1 MSSKSSIIPVRDIL
15 EPLHLMH
22 YKDCFLLN
30 MSPSSTTEVTKRG
43 SVICTEKLKR
53 VRIRHLPRMGITDFD
68 DQLAIM
74 NRIRTLLG
82 RIFGDGY
89 NDSLHHGLDQ
99 AKISQSSQQQQQQYR
114 SNRTER
120 GSASSESL
128 SVLTSTSASTKTS
141 SRVSATTTR
150 QRGNRRSRGS
160 ESFRTNNNFDVKA
173 ALAQLKQMQ
182 KDADSMDVKSAHQS
196 RRRSSVSISN
206 VQQQRRRSSVNASDV
221 IQSEFLKEAEKNIHH
236 DQGSERRMI
245 ERRTRRKSSVPLAPD
260 TGILFTQSLEEKERK
275 ASLRELALH
284 YGESAQ
290 RTACAELNLNK
301 LGKRAMNSFKKT
313 IACERCSIL
322 FCDRDKNELFF
333 FDDKL
338 VRFSLSLEL
347 GIAGYVAKHGDI
359 ANVSDVYVDSRFNKG
374 LDEQTGFRTKSLL
387 CAPIKNRSGDCIVAV
402 IQMLNKKGGGSF
414 SDHDEDLIRNCS
426 FKVAEALELQADV
439 LARAQADMTRLVKEE
454 SKGRTRRESS
464 LISKDDD

>member
-1 MSSKSSIIPVRDIL
+1 
-15 EPLHLMH
+15 
-22 YKDCFLLN
+22 
-30 MSPSSTTEVTKRG
+30 MSPSSTTEVTRRG
-43 SVICTEKLKR
+43 SIICTEKLKR

-82 RIFGDGY
+82 RVIGDGD
-89 NDSLHHGLDQ
+89 NGDSLPLGRNQTTTGNQ
-99 AKISQSSQQQQQQYR
+99 AIISQSSQQQQQQQCH
-114 SNRTER
+114 SNRMER

-128 SVLTSTSASTKTS
+128 SVWTSTSASTRTS
-141 SRVSATTTR
+141 SRVSAATTR
-150 QRGNRRSRGS
+150 QWGNRRSRDDS

-182 KDADSMDVKSAHQS
+182 KDADDMDVKSSQS
-196 RRRSSVSISN
+196 RRRSSLSITN
-206 VQQQRRRSSVNASDV
+206 VQQQQRRLSVNASDV
-221 IQSEFLKEAEKNIHH
+221 TQNEFLREAEKNSHH
-236 DQGSERRMI
+236 DKGSERRMI
-245 ERRTRRKSSVPLAPD
+245 ERRTRRKSSVPLAPG
-260 TGILFTQSLEEKERK
+260 TGILFTQSLEEKEQK

-347 GIAGYVAKHGDI
+347 GIAGYVAKHGEI
-359 ANVSDVYVDSRFNKG
+359 ANVSDVYVDSRFNKN

-387 CAPIKNRSGDCIVAV
+387 CAPIKNRSGDCIIAV
-402 IQMLNKKGGGSF
+402 IQMLNKKGGESF
-414 SDHDEDLIRNCS
+414 TDHDEDLMRNCS

-439 LARAQADMTRLVKEE
+439 VARAQADMTRLVKEE
-454 SKGRTRRESS
+454 SKGRTRRKSS